1 MVSQKKVIGRN
12 TFHPNLMIWSYL
24 YLGRV
29 ALSQRNIK
37 TNMSVLKESQINP
50 GINDKYGS
58 NIVPWNGDNHPPKN
72 MILHKILINIKFM
85 YSAKKNMANAIPE
98 YST

>member
-37 TNMSVLKESQINP
+37 INMSVLKESQINP
-50 GINDKYGS
+50 GINDKYES
-58 NIVPWNGDNHPPKN
+58 IIVP
-72 MILHKILINIKFM
+72 
-85 YSAKKNMANAIPE
+85 
-98 YST
+98 